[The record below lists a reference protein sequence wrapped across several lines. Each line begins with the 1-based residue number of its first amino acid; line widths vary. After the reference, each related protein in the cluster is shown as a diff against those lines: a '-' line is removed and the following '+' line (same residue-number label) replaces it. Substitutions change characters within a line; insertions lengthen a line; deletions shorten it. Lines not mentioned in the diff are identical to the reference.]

1 MEIHATQAATDV
13 VERARAER
21 DGRLSITLGTG
32 CCDSTAP
39 FLYENHLAGYD
50 HEPAGNVAGVEVLAN
65 HCVLNSQEPLAS
77 EDTVDRHRAADLREA
92 VALAVILG
100 RFFLAGL
107 LQVPALCCTP
117 AYGGLDHSF

>member
-50 HEPAGNVAGVEVLAN
+50 HEPVGNVAGVEVLGPR
-65 HCVLNSQEPLAS
+65 LLRDLY
-77 EDTVDRHRAADLREA
+77 EDESLVIDVDEGPADSLSIETEWNLRLTLRA
-92 VALAVILG
+92 
-100 RFFLAGL
+100 
-107 LQVPALCCTP
+107 P
-117 AYGGLDHSF
+117 